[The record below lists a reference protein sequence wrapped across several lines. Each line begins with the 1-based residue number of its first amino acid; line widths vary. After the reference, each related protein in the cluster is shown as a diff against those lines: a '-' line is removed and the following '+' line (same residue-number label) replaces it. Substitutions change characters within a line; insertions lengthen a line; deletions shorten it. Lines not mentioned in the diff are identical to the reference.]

1 MRLPRLLPY
10 VPSLLLVCVALC
22 QVGLAYTVDLS
33 PWLGGGFGMFSTVD
47 DGVNRSVRVF
57 LVRKEGEEEAA
68 TLPAALADLEGRVRA
83 LPSPGQLSALATA
96 IAAAYVD
103 AEEHP
108 DAVRIEVWR
117 TRFEGNTL
125 TPRRQRLR
133 EFVLTI
139 DHE

>member
-10 VPSLLLVCVALC
+10 VPSLLLVVVALC

-47 DGVNRSVRVF
+47 DGMNRSLRVF
-57 LVRKEGEEEAA
+57 LLRKGQEEEE
-68 TLPAALADLEGRVRA
+68 TLPAALADLERRVRV
-83 LPSPGQLSALATA
+83 LPSPAQLSALATA

-103 AEEHP
+103 AEERP

-117 TRFEGNTL
+117 TRFEVNNL

-133 EFVLTI
+133 EFVLTVNN
-139 DHE
+139 E